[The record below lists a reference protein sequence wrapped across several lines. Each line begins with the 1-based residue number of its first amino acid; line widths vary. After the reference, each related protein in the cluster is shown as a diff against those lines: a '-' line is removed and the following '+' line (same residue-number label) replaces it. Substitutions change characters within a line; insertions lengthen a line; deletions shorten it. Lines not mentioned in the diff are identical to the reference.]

1 MSAMAKEVRALLEE
15 ISAQGFKWKLVN
27 GGGVRIE
34 SPAGEVYTFKAHG
47 VAGRRLQNNRAQLR
61 RMGAHL

>member
-1 MSAMAKEVRALLEE
+1 MLEE

-27 GGGVRIE
+27 GGGVRVE

-47 VAGRRLQNNRAQLR
+47 VSGRRLQNNRAQLR

>member
-1 MSAMAKEVRALLEE
+1 MLEE

-27 GGGVRIE
+27 GGGVRVE
-34 SPAGEVYTFKAHG
+34 SPAGEVCSFKARG
-47 VAGRRLQNNRAQLR
+47 VSGRRLQNNRAQLR